1 MNTTEY
7 TTFMVPNSDELQQLS
22 ELYKA
27 MGDYTRMRILWYLM
41 EKEYCVSIWQKKYRP
56 LNLQFPINY
65 VRYGSSGWSAPTKSV
80 KM

>member
-41 EKEYCVSIWQKKYRP
+41 EKEYCVSDLAKK
-56 LNLQFPINY
+56 N
-65 VRYGSSGWSAPTKSV
+65 TDH
-80 KM
+80 

>member
-27 MGDYTRMRILWYLM
+27 SLIATLTQDQAYFYSLTHSLVSFPVIRHILTQ
-41 EKEYCVSIWQKKYRP
+41 S
-56 LNLQFPINY
+56 
-65 VRYGSSGWSAPTKSV
+65 
-80 KM
+80 

>member
-27 MGDYTRMRILWYLM
+27 SNSLNV
-41 EKEYCVSIWQKKYRP
+41 VSSLSSNAAI
-56 LNLQFPINY
+56 NTFPTQA
-65 VRYGSSGWSAPTKSV
+65 RLPFTH
-80 KM
+80 

>member
-27 MGDYTRMRILWYLM
+27 MGDYTTSTASAW
-41 EKEYCVSIWQKKYRP
+41 
-56 LNLQFPINY
+56 
-65 VRYGSSGWSAPTKSV
+65 SSSSSP
-80 KM
+80 

>member
-27 MGDYTRMRILWYLM
+27 MGDYTRMRIL
-41 EKEYCVSIWQKKYRP
+41 
-56 LNLQFPINY
+56 
-65 VRYGSSGWSAPTKSV
+65 
-80 KM
+80 

>member
-1 MNTTEY
+1 MYYIGIDISKFKHDCAVIDDSGEIVTPSWSFTN
-7 TTFMVPNSDELQQLS
+7 D
-22 ELYKA
+22 A
-27 MGDYTRMRILWYLM
+27 G
-41 EKEYCVSIWQKKYRP
+41 P

>member
-27 MGDYTRMRILWYLM
+27 TTCATD
-41 EKEYCVSIWQKKYRP
+41 RP
-56 LNLQFPINY
+56 AGLLPQS
-65 VRYGSSGWSAPTKSV
+65 R
-80 KM
+80 

>member
-41 EKEYCVSIWQKKYRP
+41 EKEYRP